1 MSTVYSTPLWL
12 GSCWYDITVK
22 TAAGAVVTAQQ
33 GSLQQSAAAGDDG
46 RCRLKL
52 PRKGSWN
59 ITASGGGYT
68 AEKTILVPE
77 VAELTLPLIS
87 EILEENS
94 WATIAKVAAEG
105 RAQQY
110 WAVGD
115 TKKLVLSGTVGLV
128 EFDEFEVS
136 AFIIGFDHNAEK
148 EGTGRI
154 HFQLGKVG
162 ETTISFTEGHF
173 GGYLKGVA
181 TGFTM
186 QSDGTNTGGW
196 AESHMRKD
204 ILGSHVADAMHPIT
218 GTLLAA
224 LPEKLRA
231 AMKPCTKY
239 TDNVGDDNCEEAS
252 ITATQ
257 DWLFLLSEFEYGGI
271 YASANEFEQNYQQRY
286 AYYAAGGSGVKKRH
300 NCMTQTSCDWLRSP
314 TEVDPGYCCINRQ
327 GECDW
332 EAPEASYGVA
342 PAFTVGT

>member
-1 MSTVYSTPLWL
+1 MII
-12 GSCWYDITVK
+12 GK
-22 TAAGAVVTAQQ
+22 TLIVPAPTGPN
-33 GSLQQSAAAGDDG
+33 
-46 RCRLKL
+46 K
-52 PRKGSWN
+52 
-59 ITASGGGYT
+59 
-68 AEKTILVPE
+68 ILDKNTWE
-77 VAELTLPLIS
+77 VI
-87 EILEENS
+87 
-94 WATIAKVAAEG
+94 KQVAAEG

-128 EFDEFEVS
+128 EFNEFEVN

-162 ETTISFTEGHF
+162 ETTISFTEGYF
-173 GGYLKGVA
+173 GGYRKGVA
-181 TGFTM
+181 TAFTM
-186 QSDGTNTGGW
+186 RIDGTNTGGW

-257 DWLFLLSEFEYGGI
+257 DWLFLLSEFEYSGV
-271 YASANEFEQNYQQRY
+271 YVYANEFEQNYQQRY

-300 NCMTQTSCDWLRSP
+300 SNMTQASCDWLRSP
-314 TEVDPGYCCINRQ
+314 KEVDQGYCCINRQ

-342 PAFTVGT
+342 PVFTVGA